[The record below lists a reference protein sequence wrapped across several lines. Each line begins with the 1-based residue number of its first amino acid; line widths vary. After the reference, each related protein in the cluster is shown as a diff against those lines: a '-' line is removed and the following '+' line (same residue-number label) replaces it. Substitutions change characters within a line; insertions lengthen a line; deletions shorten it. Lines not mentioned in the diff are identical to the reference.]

1 MMCNISVNHTMQLAL
16 TAMSIPVFLLGLIFN
31 VLTLW
36 AFCWKIRKWTETI
49 IYVTNLA
56 VSDSALLL
64 SLPFKMYSY
73 KPPRKLDPGLCA
85 FGELLYF
92 VNMYVS
98 IYITVCISMDR
109 YVAVK
114 HPLKAKRLRS
124 PTKAAIACGA
134 VWTFVC
140 LIGIILQI
148 KFTVENEKTEFCFL
162 KKNEKPTSIW
172 IIIAIEL
179 IGFIIPSCILSFCS
193 FQIIMTLCKKS
204 RESQGNLTFSRSIRI
219 VASNLIIYFICFMPF
234 HIGLL
239 IQFLVET
246 LWNNCEMLKNVRNF
260 ISVSTC
266 VANMNCCLDAIIYY
280 FASSEVRA
288 SLNQSNRMSSKK
300 NSLYIIAGE
309 NTQYTQQSD
318 DL

>member
-1 MMCNISVNHTMQLAL
+1 MVCNISANHTMQWAL
-16 TAMSIPVFLLGLIFN
+16 IGMSIPVFLLGLIFN
-31 VLTLW
+31 AMTLW

-56 VSDSALLL
+56 VSDSVLLL

-73 KPPRKLDPGLCA
+73 KPPRKLDSGLCA
-85 FGELLYF
+85 LGELLYF

-124 PTKAAIACGA
+124 PMKAAIACVA
-134 VWTFVC
+134 IWTFVC

-204 RESQGNLTFSRSIRI
+204 KGSQGNLAFSRSIII
-219 VASNLIIYFICFMPF
+219 VASNLIIFFICFMPF
-234 HIGLL
+234 HVGLL
-239 IQFLVET
+239 IQFLLET

-266 VANMNCCLDAIIYY
+266 MASMNCCLDAIIYY
-280 FASSEVRA
+280 FASSEVAQVFNFLRQL
-288 SLNQSNRMSSKK
+288 SFTQITGISNFADFKQK
-300 NSLYIIAGE
+300 VIGP
-309 NTQYTQQSD
+309 
-318 DL
+318 